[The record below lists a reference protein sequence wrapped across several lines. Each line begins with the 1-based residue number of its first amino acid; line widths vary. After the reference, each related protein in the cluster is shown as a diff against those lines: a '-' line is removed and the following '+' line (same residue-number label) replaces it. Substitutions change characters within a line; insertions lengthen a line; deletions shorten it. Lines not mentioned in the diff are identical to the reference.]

1 MIYVSHMSTP
11 EGPLLLLSCKCDRVF
26 MIIIIIIVKIITVII
41 AIIIF
46 TSPSH

>member
-11 EGPLLLLSCKCDRVF
+11 EGPLLLFSCKCDRVF
-26 MIIIIIIVKIITVII
+26 MIIIIVIIIKIITV
-41 AIIIF
+41 IIIF